1 MQLFVPV
8 AFFPKGFY
16 SNPHPYEEVYSK
28 KYCSLVLEQESIADI
43 FVGIFL
49 LMESSFNWNA
59 EQ

>member
-43 FVGIFL
+43 FVEIFL
-49 LMESSFNWNA
+49 LMESGFN
-59 EQ
+59 